1 MLDRLE
7 EIGSYYNA
15 ANLAAGNL
23 RVLWQKK
30 GNYWDA
36 TEEAFDGTLEAGGG
50 GIKLREMK
58 NMLGGYRNNRAA
70 VVWVRRQSGVDQLV
84 SVKMSGLFI
93 WLSFCL

>member
-36 TEEAFDGTLEAGGG
+36 TEEAFDGTLKQEEAE
-50 GIKLREMK
+50 L
-58 NMLGGYRNNRAA
+58 N
-70 VVWVRRQSGVDQLV
+70 SG
-84 SVKMSGLFI
+84 K
-93 WLSFCL
+93 